1 MRPRRNFN
9 ISISTKICSRYGALK
24 NRSGGF
30 PQRIPCLSLVDTE
43 AREREY
49 GRPWAWIWPLVSVN
63 MDTHKREYE
72 AVRLEAEPGND
83 QGVQAHV
90 AMSGTD
96 SCAE

>member
-1 MRPRRNFN
+1 M
-9 ISISTKICSRYGALK
+9 IV
-24 NRSGGF
+24 
-30 PQRIPCLSLVDTE
+30 VDTE

-49 GRPWAWIWPLVSVN
+49 GRPWAWIWSLVSVN
-63 MDTHKREYE
+63 MAAREREYE

-83 QGVQAHV
+83 RGVQAHV